1 MTDTE
6 LRAWLA
12 VTRDSRYRWT
22 EDEITRLNGRGALY
36 YYGGEDGIYM
46 RIQPD
51 GKLSIGTYEG
61 ALPHIG
67 EAFLTPKASMDCG
80 DFDRALQSAMEFGGT
95 KFLVDL
101 FSGFRPKQPHHK
113 EVTQH
118 RKTSPSR

>member
-6 LRAWLA
+6 LKTWLA
-12 VTRDSRYRWT
+12 VTQDSRYRWT

-67 EAFLTPKASMDCG
+67 EALFTPKASMDCG
-80 DFDRALQSAMEFGGT
+80 NFDRALQTVMEFGGA
-95 KFLVDL
+95 KFLVDM
-101 FSGFRPKQPHHK
+101 FSGFRPKQPY
-113 EVTQH
+113 
-118 RKTSPSR
+118 RSKTAMERE

>member
-6 LRAWLA
+6 LKSWLA
-12 VTRDSRYRWT
+12 VTQDSRYRWT

-67 EAFLTPKASMDCG
+67 EAGFTPKTSMDCG
-80 DFDRALQSAMEFGGT
+80 NFDRALQTAMEFGGT
-95 KFLVDL
+95 KFLVDM
-101 FSGFRPKQPHHK
+101 FSGFRPKQPHRSETAK
-113 EVTQH
+113 GRRME
-118 RKTSPSR
+118 RG

>member
-6 LRAWLA
+6 LKAWLA
-12 VTRDSRYRWT
+12 VTWDSRYRWT
-22 EDEITRLNGRGALY
+22 EDEITRLNGQGALY

-67 EAFLTPKASMDCG
+67 EAFFTPKASMDCG
-80 DFDRALQSAMEFGGT
+80 NFDQAIQAAIEFGGT
-95 KFLVDL
+95 KFLVDM
-101 FSGFRPKQPHHK
+101 FSGFRPKQPHHN
-113 EVTQH
+113 EVIQH
-118 RKTSPSR
+118 RKTPLSR

>member
-6 LRAWLA
+6 LKAWLA
-12 VTRDSRYRWT
+12 VTQNSRYRWT
-22 EDEITRLNGRGALY
+22 EDEITRLNGRGTLY

-46 RIQPD
+46 RVQPD

-67 EAFLTPKASMDCG
+67 EAFFTPKASMDCG
-80 DFDRALQSAMEFGGT
+80 NFDRALQTAMEFGGT
-95 KFLVDL
+95 KFLVDM
-101 FSGFRPKQPHHK
+101 FSGFRPKQPYHR
-113 EVTQH
+113 EVIQH

>member
-6 LRAWLA
+6 LKAWLA
-12 VTRDSRYRWT
+12 VTQDSRYRWT

-36 YYGGEDGIYM
+36 YYGGQDGIYM
-46 RIQPD
+46 CVQPD

-67 EAFLTPKASMDCG
+67 EAFFTPKTTMDCG
-80 DFDRALQSAMEFGGT
+80 NFDKALQSAMEFGGT
-95 KFLVDL
+95 KFMTDM
-101 FSGFRPKQPHHK
+101 FSGFRPKQPNHS
-113 EVTQH
+113 EVKNH